1 MRTVIST
8 AKALLTRA
16 VCHHWMRV
24 RRLFSLRMYGLRI
37 IGMAYLPVG
46 KIEAKIEWTNVQEKY
61 NCSKDFDR
69 AIDKLRHHGLV
80 SDHGKSRQVASLTQQ
95 GVAYAY
101 ALINMKKYPDEII
114 QP

>member
-1 MRTVIST
+1 
-8 AKALLTRA
+8 
-16 VCHHWMRV
+16 
-24 RRLFSLRMYGLRI
+24 MYGLRI
-37 IGMAYLPVG
+37 IGMAYLPVV
-46 KIEAKIEWTNVQEKY
+46 KVEAKADWLDLKQKY

-101 ALINMKKYPDEII
+101 SLINAKKYPDETI